1 MKFWKHVTE
10 QGNSLLN
17 ERNEIFSKC
26 KLQDNF
32 QHAAYDP
39 QDWRND
45 LKWFQD
51 TAVFIL
57 VL

>member
-32 QHAAYDP
+32 QHAVYDP
-39 QDWRND
+39 QD
-45 LKWFQD
+45 
-51 TAVFIL
+51 
-57 VL
+57 